1 MADVSTAGRVAPA
14 GSHPAIE
21 IKGMHKWYGEFHVL
35 RNINL
40 SVAQGEK
47 IVICGPSGSGK
58 STLIRCINRLE
69 EHQKGDILVE
79 GAPLTSDLRQID
91 KIRAEVGMVFQSFN
105 LFPHLTIMDNLCLAP
120 VWVKKMPRAEAERL
134 AEAVGTLE
142 RRGHESGAGDR
153 RDQRVELGHHRVAGG
168 GGEAVRRNEAV
179 PCEVAAKGEE
189 GVGFAGGQ
197 QRRDALH
204 QLHGVAPVG
213 LGGVGATPCERL
225 RDVDG
230 CTTHD
235 ALPTRHE
242 RPIHHHRQPA
252 ATRSLN
258 SVIMSSHTGSRRRRP
273 CQNDWCRRASNS
285 SKGVPCCSTHV

>member
-1 MADVSTAGRVAPA
+1 MHTRIARWVGRQPRALHHMCVQGVEPSNHGRVGANRHEDTDGPRHRCGESGRRQGRIAAGRDRERWARRPASKAELLGSPQVQQNGEQVASLVA
-14 GSHPAIE
+14 TGDVVRLVLHPDA
-21 IKGMHKWYGEFHVL
+21 
-35 RNINL
+35 
-40 SVAQGEK
+40 
-47 IVICGPSGSGK
+47 
-58 STLIRCINRLE
+58 
-69 EHQKGDILVE
+69 
-79 GAPLTSDLRQID
+79 
-91 KIRAEVGMVFQSFN
+91 
-105 LFPHLTIMDNLCLAP
+105 TIG
-120 VWVKKMPRAEAERL
+120 AEAKRL
-134 AEAVGTLE
+134 AEAVGTFE

-189 GVGFAGGQ
+189 GVGLAGGQ

-213 LGGVGATPCERL
+213 LGGVGAAPCERL